1 MIMPQQKF
9 LNIKK
14 MPLDEIDSGP
24 KDLDFFLSV
33 LEMFRSWLISA
44 RDKLAEKKDENEQL
58 LSELEKSLGL

>member
-1 MIMPQQKF
+1 
-9 LNIKK
+9 

>member
-1 MIMPQQKF
+1 M
-9 LNIKK
+9 NIKK
-14 MPLDEIDSGP
+14 KPLDEIDSGP